1 MPCYSIRLAIKACA
15 SFSVNQAVFFFSPSV
30 ISSHLVALYTPM
42 IHSMPQLM
50 TREHS
55 ESADLSWIKTIWQR
69 PVRRIFWMYGVPDH
83 GSRGGHHHQTCR
95 MVLQC
100 VVGSVEVYVQTAERE
115 CLYRLDSSNQYLFLE
130 ALDWRL
136 MQQFS
141 VDAVLVVFADK
152 SFETTVYVDFP
163 YRLVNRGSTKF
174 T

>member
-1 MPCYSIRLAIKACA
+1 
-15 SFSVNQAVFFFSPSV
+15 
-30 ISSHLVALYTPM
+30 
-42 IHSMPQLM
+42 MPQLM

-55 ESADLSWIKTIWQR
+55 ESADLSWIETIWQQ
-69 PVRRIFWMYGVPDH
+69 PVQRIFWIYGVPH
-83 GSRGGHHHQTCR
+83 HSSRGGHHHQTCR

-100 VVGSVEVYVQTAERE
+100 VVGSVEVCVQTAERD
-115 CLYRLDSSNQYLFLE
+115 CLYRLNSSSQYLFLE

-152 SFETTVYVDFP
+152 SFETTVYLDSP
-163 YRLVNRGSTKF
+163 YRPVNCDSTKF